1 MDIFCPNSLG
11 KMICFSEIQAG
22 DLIKVVVVIDDVEDE
37 LFARVADNRRDHLE
51 LHYYEETSL
60 TYKGARVHAL
70 ESELNIIRPESICEH
85 YPDGETIFTHVG
97 EERYVLNEE
106 VDSTVED
113 SAFEDDSDDSG
124 SDLKSF
130 VVSDEECE
138 LPPDHREVDHAWTE
152 WRPMSEGS
160 RRFKE
165 RVDAIDAQIRMHLT

>member
-1 MDIFCPNSLG
+1 
-11 KMICFSEIQAG
+11 MICYSEIQPG

-37 LFARVADNRRDHLE
+37 MFAKVSDNRGDHFE

-60 TYKGARVHAL
+60 TYKGARVYAL

-85 YPDGETIFTHVG
+85 YPYGETIFTHVG
-97 EERYVLNEE
+97 EERYVLNDEI
-106 VDSTVED
+106 DWTVED

-130 VVSDEECE
+130 VVSDEDCE
-138 LPPDHREVDHAWTE
+138 LPSDHREVDSAWTE

-160 RRFKE
+160 RRFKQTIDDIDE
-165 RVDAIDAQIRMHLT
+165 RIRMRMDF